1 MKKMLIL
8 GTSFATLEIVRKARQ
23 RGWHT
28 IVTDNVLL
36 EDSPVK
42 QAADAYWMIST
53 ADVEKLEEKCREEKI
68 GAIFAGVSEFNLDR
82 VLFLTKKLGLPCYID
97 EGAWKYA
104 RNKQLF
110 KAKCIEKGIPVVN
123 EYQIPDPDDEAAWEQ
138 IVYPVVIKP
147 VDGTGNLGVS
157 ICHSRQE
164 LEEGLRKARKSTVN
178 PRLILER
185 YITGEETWNYY
196 CIASGTVQ
204 YIYSGSAFR
213 QPGYPTFL
221 YSFATGAVA
230 GVDDYLAKMNPKC
243 TELLSEI
250 GCRDGIAWIQ
260 CIRDETGNYYALEMG
275 HRLSADASGDML
287 KKSMQFDSIEWMLDT
302 AIGVKHTA
310 DMLPKPIARPYA
322 GVQCVYYM
330 FADHAGKIEK
340 IAGLDQLDPDIFQAM
355 AIKKN
360 GDTIVQYRVL
370 VRNVFFARTAR
381 EMCDMLQYLN
391 QTISIT
397 DTEGKDLIIRFT
409 DYDAVRERHRGLMR
423 DE

>member
-1 MKKMLIL
+1 MKKLLML
-8 GTSFATLEIVRKARQ
+8 GTSFASFEIVQKARK
-23 RGWHT
+23 RGWYT
-28 IVTDNVLL
+28 IVTDNVPP

-53 ADVEKLEEKCREEKI
+53 KDVEKLEEKCREEEI
-68 GAIFAGVSEFNLDR
+68 GAVFAGVSEFNLDR
-82 VLFLTKKLGLPCYID
+82 VLLLTKKLGLPCYID

-104 RNKQLF
+104 RNKKLF
-110 KAKCIEKGIPVVN
+110 KTKCIEKGIPVVN
-123 EYQIPDPDDEAAWEQ
+123 EYPVPDADDEGAWEQ

-157 ICHSRQE
+157 ICHNRQE
-164 LEEGLRKARKSTVN
+164 LEEGLQKARKSSKN

-196 CIASGTVQ
+196 CIAEGTVK

-221 YSFATGAVA
+221 YSFATGAA
-230 GVDDYLAKMNPKC
+230 DGVDDYLAKMNPKC
-243 TELLSEI
+243 TELLKEI

-260 CIRDETGNYYALEMG
+260 CIRDEAGNYYALEMG

-302 AIGVKHTA
+302 AFGVRHSVE
-310 DMLPKPIARPYA
+310 MMPSQMPRPYIGA
-322 GVQCVYYM
+322 QCVYYL

-340 IAGLDQLDPDIFQAM
+340 VAGLDQIDPDICRLL
-355 AIKKN
+355 AIIKP
-360 GDTIVQYRVL
+360 GDVIERYRVM
-370 VRNVFFARTAR
+370 VRIVFFARTSK
-381 EMCDMLQYLN
+381 EMCDTLQYLN
-391 QTISIT
+391 HTIKIT

-409 DYDAVRERHRGLMR
+409 DYDTVRTRHCGLMR